1 MRTKLLIFLVLLI
14 PGILHSQEVTVL
26 TDSAS
31 VREVPFGKIEKTL
44 DRGSERELGNVL
56 QFWGKMEDG
65 WINLDYCNYTL
76 PLLKKTGEI
85 QLEYSIISEPIK
97 IDGINLNR
105 GDVVYFSGKGVFFIF
120 NNRIFPI
127 GQFRF
132 NINREVY
139 SISVLNRNSI
149 LSDGE
154 KSVKVKAGSVILK
167 GDSGFI
173 YKNHFYTQLIPVK
186 PKDNIDKSQV
196 LKEINKVIDVFNSA
210 KLSSPLAERLGY
222 YAKTLPIKSSD
233 LEFFNSPNGLGVR
246 VKIKYEFFT
255 KDGSPILGRKTR
267 LFLKKSN
274 YEFWRHI
281 SESLFHSGVRSF
293 VDLEIFRFDGK
304 NSFEDSGFV
313 VSSYHMYKYGYLKNW
328 KSFLENSESNLSD
341 DLWFFADEVYER
353 LEND

>member
-1 MRTKLLIFLVLLI
+1 MKTKLLIFLVLLI

-44 DRGSERELGNVL
+44 DRGSERELRNVL
-56 QFWGKMEDG
+56 QFLGKTEDG
-65 WINLDYCNYTL
+65 WINLDYCDYTL
-76 PLLKKTGEI
+76 PLLEKTGEI
-85 QLEYSIISEPIK
+85 QLDYSVISKPMDIG
-97 IDGINLNR
+97 GINLNE
-105 GDVVYFSGKGVFFIF
+105 GDVIYFSENGSFFIF
-120 NNRIFPI
+120 KNKVFPLE
-127 GQFRF
+127 QNSF
-132 NINREVY
+132 NVKKGSF
-139 SISVLNRNSI
+139 SISVLNRDSI
-149 LSDGE
+149 LYDGE
-154 KSVKVKAGSVILK
+154 NSVKVKAGSVLLK
-167 GDSGFI
+167 GAFGFI
-173 YKNHFYTQLIPVK
+173 YKNHLYSWLTPI
-186 PKDNIDKSQV
+186 KSENNVDENQV

-222 YAKTLPIKSSD
+222 YVKTLPIKSSD
-233 LEFFNSPNGLGVR
+233 LEFFSSPNGLGVR

-255 KDGSPILGRKTR
+255 KDGSPIFGRKTR

-281 SESLFHSGVRSF
+281 SESLFRSGVRSF